1 MPGYN
6 NSQSNAG
13 NSLASCPQL
22 NNNDYNAWCHSVRL
36 WLNTMSGKERENTAG
51 VVTAIMS

>member
-36 WLNTMSGKERENTAG
+36 WLNTMPGKERENTTG
-51 VVTAIMS
+51 VVTATMS